1 MAFSR
6 LEKLNEAL
14 REIAQRRRVYPRLI
28 VAGKMTQAQADRQMA
43 IMQAIAADYREPELP
58 L

>member
-14 REIAQRRRVYPRLI
+14 REIAQRRRVYPRL
-28 VAGKMTQAQADRQMA
+28 VSAGKMTQAQADRQTA
-43 IMQAIAADYREPELP
+43 VMQAIAEDYREPELP